1 MEQVD
6 RTQYTIKQ
14 IEDFLRTNG
23 DSIKAEIEKKLNI
36 PAARQDFRLAREQA
50 GWTILETSSAQ
61 AVQLMQLEP
70 FLASL
75 PAAP

>member
-50 GWTILETSSAQ
+50 GWTI
-61 AVQLMQLEP
+61 
-70 FLASL
+70 
-75 PAAP
+75 